1 MKWRE
6 EWKGGKD
13 GEEGM
18 VNRMGNGR
26 RRGEAKRKRW
36 NEKGME
42 EREEREKGE
51 EGEVE

>member
-1 MKWRE
+1 ME
-6 EWKGGKD
+6 GGVER

-18 VNRMGNGR
+18 VNRMGNER

>member
-1 MKWRE
+1 MKWRQ
-6 EWKGGKD
+6 EWKGGKE
-13 GEEGM
+13 GEEGV

-26 RRGEAKRKRW
+26 RRGRTKRKRW

>member
-1 MKWRE
+1 
-6 EWKGGKD
+6 
-13 GEEGM
+13 
-18 VNRMGNGR
+18 MGNGR
-26 RRGEAKRKRW
+26 RRGRTKRKRW